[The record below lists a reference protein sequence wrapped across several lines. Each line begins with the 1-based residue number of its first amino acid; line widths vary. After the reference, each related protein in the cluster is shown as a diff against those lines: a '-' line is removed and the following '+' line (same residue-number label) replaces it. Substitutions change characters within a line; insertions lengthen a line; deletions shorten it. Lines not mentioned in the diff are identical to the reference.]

1 MEKFF
6 KEIVVDMN
14 PVSLAIEDGL
24 LVIGWSDD
32 QTTRHRPKDLRD
44 ACPCATCREK
54 KRGDEEKKPK
64 GMLPILT
71 AAETQ
76 PLAVIKMR
84 PVGNYAYN
92 IYFSDGHDSGIFSF
106 DLLRELTV
114 DRSAKKL

>member
-64 GMLPILT
+64 GMLPIMPITFTSPMAMTRVFL
-71 AAETQ
+71 
-76 PLAVIKMR
+76 V
-84 PVGNYAYN
+84 
-92 IYFSDGHDSGIFSF
+92 SIF
-106 DLLRELTV
+106 
-114 DRSAKKL
+114 

>member
-1 MEKFF
+1 
-6 KEIVVDMN
+6 MN
-14 PVSLAIEDGL
+14 PVSLAIEEGL
-24 LVIGWSDD
+24 LVIGWSDGHM
-32 QTTRHRPKDLRD
+32 TRHRPRDLRD

-54 KRGDEEKKPK
+54 KRGDEDKKPK

-71 AAETQ
+71 AAEAQ

-106 DLLRELTV
+106 DLLKELAIDSCT
-114 DRSAKKL
+114 KKV

>member
-1 MEKFF
+1 
-6 KEIVVDMN
+6 
-14 PVSLAIEDGL
+14 
-24 LVIGWSDD
+24 
-32 QTTRHRPKDLRD
+32 
-44 ACPCATCREK
+44 
-54 KRGDEEKKPK
+54 
-64 GMLPILT
+64 MLPILT